1 MYQSILY
8 ALLRIETLFFPVVV
22 RYLSPQ
28 KDDRIL
34 EIGCNRGRL
43 VQKVQ
48 TLAPQTYG
56 VDLNRKA
63 IDSGVTMNLRAMDAT
78 SLDFPDASFNKIYSV
93 HTIEHIPDL
102 KKALGEMARVLKS
115 GGRLLLVY
123 PAEPV
128 RGLFAIPS
136 AFLLGRNPRQIH
148 VHKLS
153 PRKIVNEFL
162 GATGLRPVESKYM
175 LFPLPPQYLTVLEKE

>member
-1 MYQSILY
+1 MYQSVLY

-22 RYLSPQ
+22 RYLSPR
-28 KDDRIL
+28 KEDRIL

-48 TLAPQTYG
+48 QLAPQTYG
-56 VDLNRKA
+56 VDLNKKA
-63 IDSGVTMNLRAMDAT
+63 IDSGVTLRLQAMDAT
-78 SLDFPDASFNKIYSV
+78 KLDFPDVSFDKVYSV

-123 PAEPV
+123 PAEPI

-136 AFLLGRNPRQIH
+136 AFLLGSNPRQIH

-153 PRKIVNEFL
+153 PRKVISEFL
-162 GATGLRPVESKYM
+162 GATGLRHVESKYM
-175 LFPLPPQYLTVLEKE
+175 FFPFPPQYLTVLEKE